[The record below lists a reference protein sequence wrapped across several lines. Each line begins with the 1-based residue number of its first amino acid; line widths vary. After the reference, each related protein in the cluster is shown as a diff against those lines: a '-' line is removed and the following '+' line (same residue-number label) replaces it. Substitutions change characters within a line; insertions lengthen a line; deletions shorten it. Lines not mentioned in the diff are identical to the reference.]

1 MILLAALTACDGAI
15 IDAPSP
21 VSGNETE
28 SAEVTS
34 TGAGVAFNSER
45 NAYFGDLHVHT
56 GLSFDAYLGNVRTLP
71 EDAYRFARG
80 ETITHANGMP
90 VRLLGPPLDFVA
102 VTDHAEYL
110 GAMREANDPARRLS
124 KDPLAAGLF
133 SENPAEAN
141 AAFFRVLARY
151 RANDMPE
158 GFKAPDV
165 IGRAWG
171 IVQDAAEKY
180 NEPGRFTT
188 FVGYEFTSEPGGL
201 NLHRNVLFRSAT
213 VPEFPFAA
221 LESED
226 PEDLWKKMEQWRE
239 EGADALAI
247 PHNSNGSDGIMF
259 ELVRRNDEPMDA
271 DYAALRMRNEP
282 LVEITQ
288 VKGTSD
294 THPILSPN
302 DEWSDFELMEKRVG
316 SNGDV
321 TNFRG
326 SYVRQALKDG
336 LLLQETDG
344 FNPFRFGFVGSS
356 DTHNSAPGS
365 VEEANYF
372 SKAGV
377 VDGTAEL
384 RSSVPPDRAT
394 TWPDGTPNSRE
405 ASKPYQSWSSAGL
418 VGVWAES
425 NTRDMI
431 FDALRR
437 KETFATSGPRIKVR
451 FFAGYDLAGEG
462 GVIPESIAQMDAQ
475 AVPMGGDLSYL
486 EDKAPE
492 FFVWGLRDPSSAF
505 LQRAQIVK
513 GGSRTD
519 NLVSRCSMSHVLTAA
534 RLTPRRS
541 GAQTTSQWWIWRHV
555 RPRRSRET
563 SLSARC
569 GRTRRSTL
577 TSGPS
582 TMCGYWK
589 IRRAAGLPGT
599 PFEMALRPTRRSIQ
613 SYRKGRG
620 VLQSGMSPGR
630 PSIVQTTASD
640 GLLMRAVGEEVK
652 LRWLTAQAVRPAFPF
667 EPTDVLASLKGM
679 LQARVSGG
687 CQVGRQLS
695 AMALALSARLRFL
708 PVAVCGPAAVAR
720 KSISRAGLG
729 RRSAPSHLW

>member
-1 MILLAALTACDGAI
+1 MSLLRYSRFRLWILWSAGMILLAALTACDGAI

-28 SAEVTS
+28 FAEVTS

-336 LLLQETDG
+336 LLLQETEG

-475 AVPMGGDLSYL
+475 AVPMGGDLSYQ
-486 EDKAPE
+486 EGKAPE

-513 GGSRTD
+513 GWVEDG
-519 NLVSRCSMSHVLTAA
+519 
-534 RLTPRRS
+534 
-541 GAQTTSQWWIWRHV
+541 Q
-555 RPRRSRET
+555 SREQVFDVACADGGT
-563 SLSARC
+563 VDPETFRC
-569 GRTRRSTL
+569 PDNFAMVDLATCTPTPFKGDVALRTLWQDPTFDPDQRAFYYVRILENPTCRWST
-577 TSGPS
+577 
-582 TMCGYWK
+582 WDA
-589 IRRAAGLPGT
+589 IRNGT
-599 PFEMALRPTRRSIQ
+599 PPNPTLHPVIQ
-613 SYRKGRG
+613 ERAWS
-620 VLQSGMSPGR
+620 SP
-630 PSIVQTTASD
+630 I
-640 GLLMRAVGEEVK
+640 
-652 LRWLTAQAVRPAFPF
+652 WF
-667 EPTDVLASLKGM
+667 EP
-679 LQARVSGG
+679 
-687 CQVGRQLS
+687 
-695 AMALALSARLRFL
+695 
-708 PVAVCGPAAVAR
+708 GPT
-720 KSISRAGLG
+720 
-729 RRSAPSHLW
+729 